1 MRARP
6 AVAVWVVGWVV
17 VAVAGATLAWG
28 VISRAGGGVS
38 GGLDTTSEPLE
49 DVTTPNDTVTGRTLS
64 PSDPP
69 SPSSTPDPSAP
80 SSTGDGAGGT
90 GGAGAAVA
98 PVSRTWHGAA
108 GVVTVSCRGPAISL
122 DNGALAYSGYEV
134 EVDDSGPDRVRVE
147 FESDESKVRVEAECV
162 GGEPVFSDDRSGEG

>member
-38 GGLDTTSEPLE
+38 GGLDTTSEPLR
-49 DVTTPNDTVTGRTLS
+49 DDRAPYDTVTGRTLS
-64 PSDPP
+64 PSD
-69 SPSSTPDPSAP
+69 SPSASTPDPSSS
-80 SSTGDGAGGT
+80 SSTGDGAGG
-90 GGAGAAVA
+90 AMA

-108 GVVTVSCRGPAISL
+108 GVVTVSCLGPAIRL
-122 DNGALAYSGYEV
+122 DNGAVAYSGFEV

-147 FESDESKVRVEAECV
+147 FENDETRIRVEAECV
-162 GGEPVFSDDRSGEG
+162 SGEPVFTDDRSGEG

>member
-38 GGLDTTSEPLE
+38 GGLDTTSEPSQ
-49 DVTTPNDTVTGRTLS
+49 DVRAPDDTVTGRTLS
-64 PSDPP
+64 PSD
-69 SPSSTPDPSAP
+69 SPSASTPDPSSS
-80 SSTGDGAGGT
+80 SSTGDGT
-90 GGAGAAVA
+90 GGAVA

-108 GVVTVSCRGPAISL
+108 GVVTVSCRGTAIRL
-122 DNGALAYSGYEV
+122 EGGALAYSGFGV

-147 FESDESKVRVEAECV
+147 FESDESRVRVEAECV

>member
-38 GGLDTTSEPLE
+38 GGLDATSAPLE
-49 DVTTPNDTVTGRTLS
+49 DVRAPNDTVTGRTLS
-64 PSDPP
+64 PSD
-69 SPSSTPDPSAP
+69 SPSTSTPE
-80 SSTGDGAGGT
+80 
-90 GGAGAAVA
+90 AVA

-108 GVVTVSCRGPAISL
+108 GVVPVSCRGPAISL
-122 DNGALAYSGYEV
+122 DNGALAYSGYDV

-147 FESDESKVRVEAECV
+147 FESDESTVRVEAECV

>member
-6 AVAVWVVGWVV
+6 AVAMWVVGWVV

-38 GGLDTTSEPLE
+38 GGLDATSAPLE
-49 DVTTPNDTVTGRTLS
+49 DVRAPNDTVTGRTLS
-64 PSDPP
+64 PSD
-69 SPSSTPDPSAP
+69 SPATSTPDPSSS
-80 SSTGDGAGGT
+80 SSTDERTGD
-90 GGAGAAVA
+90 AVA
-98 PVSRTWHGAA
+98 RVSRTWHGAA
-108 GVVTVSCRGPAISL
+108 GVVPVSCRGPAISL
-122 DNGALAYSGYEV
+122 DNGALAYSGYDV

-147 FESDESKVRVEAECV
+147 FESDESTVRVEAECV